1 MDSLRGARVLILGL
15 GISGRSAATHCAR
28 EGARVTAADERAP
41 ERLEGLDA
49 LVPGIDLRLGQP
61 FPDPGDFDLVVPSPG
76 VPAER
81 YRARAPRVW
90 GDLELLWRALP
101 VPLVA
106 ITGTNGKSTT
116 TRLLEAMLRAA
127 GLRAR
132 AAGNIGE
139 PALELVGQPLDVA
152 VLEVSSFQLEAIAD
166 FRPRV
171 AVILNL
177 TPDHL
182 DRHGDFDA
190 YVAAKAR
197 ILENQGSDDVAV
209 LNFDDAATR
218 GLADAARGRV
228 LPFRSGG
235 PLEHGA
241 WVDAGAVV
249 LREAGQ
255 PPQRIALDSLA
266 LPGRHNRENAV
277 AALAACA
284 ALGVDGVAAA
294 GAWPSFRG
302 LRHRSEPVGVVDGV
316 HFVNDS
322 KATNPGAALRAL
334 EEADGA
340 LVWIAG
346 GRDKGLDFGEL
357 AEVAARR
364 VRAAVLIGEAAGT
377 LKDALGGRVEVHA
390 AASLG
395 EAVASAARLARPGD
409 TVLLS
414 PACASQDQFRDFE
427 ERGDAFRSAVARLA
441 KGVAR

>member
-1 MDSLRGARVLILGL
+1 
-15 GISGRSAATHCAR
+15 
-28 EGARVTAADERAP
+28 
-41 ERLEGLDA
+41 
-49 LVPGIDLRLGQP
+49 
-61 FPDPGDFDLVVPSPG
+61 
-76 VPAER
+76 
-81 YRARAPRVW
+81 
-90 GDLELLWRALP
+90 
-101 VPLVA
+101 
-106 ITGTNGKSTT
+106 
-116 TRLLEAMLRAA
+116 
-127 GLRAR
+127 
-132 AAGNIGE
+132 
-139 PALELVGQPLDVA
+139 
-152 VLEVSSFQLEAIAD
+152 
-166 FRPRV
+166 
-171 AVILNL
+171 
-177 TPDHL
+177 
-182 DRHGDFDA
+182 
-190 YVAAKAR
+190 
-197 ILENQGSDDVAV
+197 
-209 LNFDDAATR
+209 
-218 GLADAARGRV
+218 
-228 LPFRSGG
+228 
-235 PLEHGA
+235 
-241 WVDAGAVV
+241 
-249 LREAGQ
+249 
-255 PPQRIALDSLA
+255 
-266 LPGRHNRENAV
+266 
-277 AALAACA
+277 
-284 ALGVDGVAAA
+284 VDGVAAA
-294 GAWPSFRG
+294 GAWPSLRG